1 MTAEEEE
8 EEAEEVEEEV
18 EVVKDV
24 EEEEEEEEYGLRQA
38 RLRLLRNL
46 QYSIS
51 SKFEIIFVLL
61 EGFSVSVYDFC
72 TLVLR
77 FGPYLRSVRN
87 SVVINILPVGIR
99 MCSKF
104 IKFHKVFNA
113 VFPFD
118 SFMDLNL

>member
-1 MTAEEEE
+1 MTVE

-24 EEEEEEEEYGLRQA
+24 EEEEEEYGLRQA

-77 FGPYLRSVRN
+77 FGPYLRSVRK
-87 SVVINILPVGIR
+87 SLVINILPVGIR